1 LHCAADATETEMD
14 DIVDAAASGDI
25 QMLNDAEI
33 GTKTTGL
40 PDEAIAAR
48 ALMGI
53 ALRAKG
59 R

>member
-1 LHCAADATETEMD
+1 MPPPVA
-14 DIVDAAASGDI
+14 II